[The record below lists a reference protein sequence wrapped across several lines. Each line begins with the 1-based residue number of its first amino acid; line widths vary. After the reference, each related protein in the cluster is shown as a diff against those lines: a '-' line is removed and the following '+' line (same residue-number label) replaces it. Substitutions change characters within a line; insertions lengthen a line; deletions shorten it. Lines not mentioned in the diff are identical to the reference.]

1 MPKYL
6 ITVSGEIPLRS
17 HRTRPRFYQ
26 RLIDNIEDA
35 VEREGGKLIK
45 SEILE
50 AKILLESDREV
61 GVLLAHIF
69 GVHRVG
75 RVLEYEF
82 RDLKD
87 LAEWVAKSSIE
98 RVRGKKFAVR
108 VKRSGKH
115 SFTSIDV
122 AREVGSLL
130 KPYSTGVDLEN
141 PEIVVEVEVRGN
153 KVFLY
158 EDSLRGPGGLPIG
171 VEGWAL
177 VLFSGG
183 FDSPVASWFTAKRGV
198 FVDFLHFILGSTES
212 TYYAFKIAQ
221 ELACRWL
228 YGYRPKFLIVDF
240 RDVVAEVSKKV
251 DWSYR
256 QIALRALMYIAAS
269 KLAEKLNYDVLVTGE
284 SIGQTSSQTLR
295 NLSSIERAVN
305 LSKPILRPLIGFDKE
320 EIIEYSRRIG
330 LYDLSSRVF
339 EACAIAPTRVATS
352 ASREDVLRELEKI
365 DLNVLYKVLEAV
377 RVYDLLASKPEVVVP
392 ESDLEIDFIPED
404 ALVID
409 MRNPDS
415 RRIKPIENATPMEE
429 VVWSTIPRDKVI
441 VLICKTGSASLLM
454 AKTLREKGFKAYSY
468 RGGALAYFKKACRV
482 Q

>member
-1 MPKYL
+1 LPKYL
-6 ITVSGEIPLRS
+6 VTVSGEIPLRS
-17 HRTRPRFYQ
+17 HRTRPRFYR
-26 RLIDNIEDA
+26 RLIENIEDA

-61 GVLLAHIF
+61 GALLAHIF

-87 LAEWVAKSSIE
+87 LAEWVARNSIE

-122 AREVGSLL
+122 ACEVGSML

-171 VEGWAL
+171 VEGYAL

-212 TYYAFKIAQ
+212 TYYAFKVAQ
-221 ELACRWL
+221 ELASRWL

-256 QIALRALMYIAAS
+256 QIALRALMYMAAS

-284 SIGQTSSQTLR
+284 SIGQASSQTLR

-305 LSKPILRPLIGFDKE
+305 LSKPVLRPLIGFDKD

-330 LYDLSSRVF
+330 LYDLSSRVL
-339 EACAIAPTRVATS
+339 EACAIAPTKVVTS
-352 ASREDVLRELEKI
+352 TSREDVLRELEKI
-365 DLNVLYKVLEAV
+365 DLNVLYKALEAV
-377 RVYDLLASKPEVVVP
+377 RVHDLLSSKPEVVVP

-409 MRNPDS
+409 MRDPES
-415 RRIKPIENATPMEE
+415 RRIKPIEKAIPMEE
-429 VVWSTIPRDKVI
+429 VVWETIPRDKVI
-441 VLICKTGSASLLM
+441 VLICKTGSSSLLM
-454 AKTLREKGFKAYSY
+454 AKTLREKGFRAYSY

-482 Q
+482 K